1 MANRKYVVNGRIFE
15 AKAERK
21 AVVNGA
27 ILETR
32 VATVAPSGFQ
42 AAWAR
47 QVNQIIQQV
56 SR

>member
-1 MANRKYVVNGRIFE
+1 MANRKFIANGRIFE

-21 AVVNGA
+21 MVVNGA

-42 AAWAR
+42 VAWAR
-47 QVNQIIQQV
+47 QANQIIKV
-56 SR
+56 TL